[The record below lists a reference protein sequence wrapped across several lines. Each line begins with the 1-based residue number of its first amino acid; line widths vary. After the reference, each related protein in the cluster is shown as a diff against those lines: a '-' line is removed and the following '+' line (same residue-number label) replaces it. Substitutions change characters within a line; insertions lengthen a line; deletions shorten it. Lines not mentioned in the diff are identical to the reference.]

1 MLFIHYGSEHF
12 DKEMFKKP
20 LFDGDMVRYLNKPL
34 RGLWGSPVNSNKS
47 WKDFCLSED
56 YHVSSLN
63 EHFLFTLKDSAR
75 VLKVLNAEDLCS
87 LYSKYTIEENG
98 PTLDWKR
105 ITKSYD
111 AMVLNIPNDSDLVY
125 DLNLLSWASD
135 SVVIFNPNVV
145 VALPKRSR
153 VY

>member
-12 DKEMFKKP
+12 NKEMFKKP
-20 LFDGDMVRYLNKPL
+20 ISDGDMVRYLNKPL
-34 RGLWGSPVNSNKS
+34 RGLWGSPVTSNKS

-56 YHVSSLN
+56 YRVSSLN
-63 EHFLFTLKDSAR
+63 EHFLFKLKDSAR

-87 LYSKYTIEENG
+87 LYSNYTIEENG

-111 AMVLNIPNDSDLVY
+111 AMVLNIPHDSDLVY
-125 DLNLLSWASD
+125 DLNLLSGAAD

-145 VALPKRSR
+145 VELPKRSR